1 MECRWS
7 LKELYDS
14 FESASFKEDMTKLED
29 YVDSLNKFGEK
40 LNDTNDSKSILE
52 EYISLYKDIT
62 ILVNKLFSYTSL
74 TMSVDTKNE
83 IALKN
88 LNMIENKYSEIA
100 APLAKINKF
109 IGSIE
114 NLKEIIE
121 ESPLLKEHEY
131 HLNEIAKRSKYF
143 LSEKEEAIIAKMRNS
158 GSSAW
163 NKMMELL
170 VSNLKVDIEE
180 NGQIKELPLSVVR
193 NLAYDKDKE
202 IRKKAY
208 EAELKSY
215 EKIEDAVAA
224 SLNGIKGEV
233 ITVCK
238 LRGFTSPLEETLFS
252 SRMDKETLDA
262 MISAMKES
270 LPVFRK
276 YLRRKA
282 ELLVY
287 KNGLPFYEL
296 FAPMG
301 NADMK
306 FEYEKGKAFVEENFR
321 TFSDKLADFA
331 RKAFDNNWIDVYPR
345 EGKVGGAF
353 CAGLHMLGESRLM
366 LNYGNTFSDVVT
378 LAHELGHGYHGECLK
393 EESILNSE
401 YPMPIA
407 ETASTFCETIIKK
420 AAIKAANKEE
430 AFSIL
435 ETEISDSTQVIV
447 DILSRYIFETN
458 LFSRREESSLSSNEL
473 KELMI
478 NAQLEAY
485 GDGLDREYLH
495 PYMWLCKGHYY
506 SAGLSFYNFPYAFG
520 LLFAKGL
527 YADYLKRGE
536 DFVKDYDK
544 LLSLTGKMDIADLT
558 KLMNIDIHS
567 IDFWRNSLK
576 VVEEDIEKFIEL
588 SKEI

>member
-29 YVDSLNKFGEK
+29 YVDSLNKFREK

-282 ELLVY
+282 ELLGY